1 MVKIDSLSSY
11 QDVLQA
17 SVTELPKVSESVYQ
31 KPEFKAMQMNTI
43 QSTLV
48 QEEVPNTSHY

>member
-1 MVKIDSLSSY
+1 MVKIYSLSSY

-17 SVTELPKVSESVYQ
+17 SVTELPKVPESVYQ

-43 QSTLV
+43 
-48 QEEVPNTSHY
+48 